1 MSEKQ
6 KFMIIDGNALVHRA
20 FHALPPLSTKEGML
34 VNAVYGFTTVLMKA
48 LKELKPAYAA
58 VTFDLPGPTFR
69 DELYK
74 EYKAQRIKQPDELY
88 AQIPLIKEVV
98 RAFGISVV
106 EKQGFEADDVIA
118 TLSGKSQIPN
128 PKSQIETIIVTG
140 DMDTLQLVD
149 EHTKVYGFR
158 KGFSDTVIYD
168 EAAVKE
174 RYGLVPSQM
183 VAYKAL
189 RGDPS
194 DNIPGVK
201 GIGEKGAATL
211 LQEFGSLEGVYK
223 HVAEC
228 GMQNAEC
235 RISERI
241 LKLLKAYKQDALMG
255 KKLVTLVR
263 DVQIDV
269 ALEDCKVLP
278 PDTKKLR
285 EVFEKFGFKNLIVRL
300 EEGGKK
306 AQGSLLSSS
315 RHSEE
320 PRGDEESH
328 TANKGLGSLAKLGM
342 TQKRAPRR
350 ARFYYCHFGLISTP
364 V

>member
-1 MSEKQ
+1 MQNCMSEKQ

-168 EAAVKE
+168 E
-174 RYGLVPSQM
+174 
-183 VAYKAL
+183 
-189 RGDPS
+189 
-194 DNIPGVK
+194 
-201 GIGEKGAATL
+201 
-211 LQEFGSLEGVYK
+211 
-223 HVAEC
+223 
-228 GMQNAEC
+228 
-235 RISERI
+235 
-241 LKLLKAYKQDALMG
+241 
-255 KKLVTLVR
+255 
-263 DVQIDV
+263 
-269 ALEDCKVLP
+269 
-278 PDTKKLR
+278 
-285 EVFEKFGFKNLIVRL
+285 
-300 EEGGKK
+300 
-306 AQGSLLSSS
+306 
-315 RHSEE
+315 
-320 PRGDEESH
+320 
-328 TANKGLGSLAKLGM
+328 
-342 TQKRAPRR
+342 
-350 ARFYYCHFGLISTP
+350 
-364 V
+364 